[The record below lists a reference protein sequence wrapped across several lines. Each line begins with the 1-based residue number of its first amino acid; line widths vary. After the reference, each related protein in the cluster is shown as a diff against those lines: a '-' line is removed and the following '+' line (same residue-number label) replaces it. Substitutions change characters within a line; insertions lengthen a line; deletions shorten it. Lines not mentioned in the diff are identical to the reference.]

1 MPVVVVA
8 DQQSQIA
15 ACDGFLDEF
24 GLLDAT
30 GFSGKGRKREQQEG
44 NRQRE
49 GDALDHTN
57 VDCAPEVVLG

>member
-1 MPVVVVA
+1 VVPVVVVA

-30 GFSGKGRKREQQEG
+30 LLRKNGAGKQQADE
-44 NRQRE
+44 
-49 GDALDHTN
+49 
-57 VDCAPEVVLG
+57 